1 MEPGSQHGH
10 QDHIR
15 LDKSIN
21 HTRHAA
27 HEGREE
33 RIKSH
38 TILGVSVQEG
48 VRFVVSGALAIA
60 AYIALFEVIRRIP
73 GVPLWLATGGSYVIA
88 TSLNYWLNYHWSFA
102 SQGPHSSALPKYA
115 VITLVSVTLNA
126 LTVPFLIRSGL
137 APALSAF
144 AFAITW
150 PIFSFFAQKY
160 WAFKEPG

>member
-1 MEPGSQHGH
+1 M
-10 QDHIR
+10 
-15 LDKSIN
+15 DKSIN
-21 HTRHAA
+21 HSRPAA
-27 HEGREE
+27 HDGSEE

-38 TILGVSVQEG
+38 TILGVSVQEAM
-48 VRFVVSGALAIA
+48 RFVVSGAMAIA

-73 GVPLWLATGGSYVIA
+73 GLPLWLATGGSYVLA
-88 TSLNYWLNYHWSFA
+88 TCLNYWLNYHWSFA
-102 SQGPHSSALPKYA
+102 SKGPHSSALPKYA
-115 VITLVSVTLNA
+115 VITLVSVTLNS